1 MEVEEDRII
10 QEALAEAVGH
20 SRFHLGHANR
30 AIRLLSQGN
39 HWRSAEALLAKLR
52 QEWNLQINEVS
63 LNAAISGLWWPRA
76 LWLLQ
81 KLRHHFA
88 PKDAIGSNAAAA
100 RFPWPTAWRWSRR
113 LLCQLQ
119 LDGLQPTK
127 ISFNTAI
134 TAAAKHMAMET
145 SEVSTV
151 KTWRQAM
158 DLWQSMGEAEETIS
172 RNGVLSSLGGRWRLA
187 SQLLA
192 STPMARLRAS
202 IITYNS
208 TVHVYEKAALW
219 RVGCQL
225 IGKILDH
232 QMQLDLFSSN
242 GSLKTAHHWRRTLH
256 CLAWMRCRQL
266 EPDQVSLSAA
276 ITKTWWNQSLNLLHP
291 ESPLPRPNEV
301 SLSAAISA
309 CEKSAQWSSALVLMA
324 QLPTMTLKANTT
336 SCNALLSA
344 CEKGFNWTQAIE
356 VLHQM
361 DELRVAS
368 SGMTWNAMASASEKC
383 AQWQLALQ
391 TLPSA
396 PGFSEPMAFNA
407 AMVACT
413 KGEASSWG
421 RVLYLLASLPSATS
435 ISYDSALASLVARW
449 PMALETM
456 RQMQNDCG
464 CTAWS
469 YEMLLNAMTV
479 TGPSVVGV
487 AQQLLA
493 EVSEEVT
500 LELLEDLRENE
511 KESRKII
518 KKPPPFPTRNT
529 WSFECSIYIF
539 PFPIHSSCWNPEDSF
554 FDGCQRLKG
563 VARSLDL
570 AKLMHQSQALPG
582 LNDVSLDQRAPT
594 WINIGLTIDNFNSK
608 YYTYGCFQK

>member
-20 SRFHLGHANR
+20 SQFHLVHANR

-100 RFPWPTAWRWSRR
+100 RFPSPTAWRWSRR

-134 TAAAKHMAMET
+134 TAAAKRVAMETMET

-172 RNGVLSSLGGRWRLA
+172 RNGVLSSLGGRWTLA

-192 STPMARLRAS
+192 STPMARLQAS

-219 RVGCQL
+219 RAGCQL
-225 IGKILDH
+225 IGTILDH

-242 GSLKTAHHWRRTLH
+242 GSLKAAHHWRRTLH
-256 CLAWMRCRQL
+256 CLAWMRCCQL
-266 EPDQVSLSAA
+266 QPDQVSLSAA

-368 SGMTWNAMASASEKC
+368 SEMTWNAMASASEKC

-413 KGEASSWG
+413 KGEASSWR

-435 ISYDSALASLVARW
+435 ISYDSALGSLVARW

-469 YEMLLNAMTV
+469 YEMLRNAMTV
-479 TGPSVVGV
+479 TGPSVIGV

-493 EVSEEVT
+493 EVSEEVM
-500 LELLEDLRENE
+500 LELLEDLRKTKKNRQT
-511 KESRKII
+511 SSKI
-518 KKPPPFPTRNT
+518 PTFPNQKH
-529 WSFECSIYIF
+529 WSCWIFQCIF
-539 PFPIHSSCWNPEDSF
+539 PF
-554 FDGCQRLKG
+554 
-563 VARSLDL
+563 
-570 AKLMHQSQALPG
+570 
-582 LNDVSLDQRAPT
+582 
-594 WINIGLTIDNFNSK
+594 
-608 YYTYGCFQK
+608 GCFQK